1 MQFNGIN
8 SQIFLHK
15 NSGFDETT
23 ITKLQQLTG
32 LTLYKLE
39 DWHQEYKSSLTPIII
54 ISYNDKEFNPL
65 EYENPNEPGKNIFM
79 VTTRTPL
86 QLKTTQLL
94 KYGRLKGI
102 FYKDQSLEQIALGL
116 ESLAQG
122 RSWLSRAVTDQLL
135 SYFQSVLIRYNPPHT
150 INLTRREI
158 EVLEALKSGKSNYH
172 ISEKLFVSEH
182 TIKSHLYKIFRK
194 IKVKNRDEAVL
205 WAHHFLP

>member
-65 EYENPNEPGKNIFM
+65 EYENRM
-79 VTTRTPL
+79 
-86 QLKTTQLL
+86 
-94 KYGRLKGI
+94 
-102 FYKDQSLEQIALGL
+102 
-116 ESLAQG
+116 
-122 RSWLSRAVTDQLL
+122 SRARI
-135 SYFQSVLIRYNPPHT
+135 SSWSPRARHYN
-150 INLTRREI
+150 
-158 EVLEALKSGKSNYH
+158 
-172 ISEKLFVSEH
+172 
-182 TIKSHLYKIFRK
+182 
-194 IKVKNRDEAVL
+194 
-205 WAHHFLP
+205 

>member
-102 FYKDQSLEQIALGL
+102 FYKDQSPEQIALGL

-172 ISEKLFVSEH
+172 ISEKLS
-182 TIKSHLYKIFRK
+182 
-194 IKVKNRDEAVL
+194 
-205 WAHHFLP
+205 